1 MSSSVDNVEPP
12 HQSDSTD
19 IDARERS
26 VEGNRLVPVTPA
38 AREAFLVPLEY
49 APEHRTGRSSRM
61 ACRKDCS
68 VDLPALGSQSIAF
81 EHTVA
86 RQAKVPIRQR
96 GRSGKPPEALA
107 GRFQFHSLPPVPRHP
122 VSVEQKLS
130 CTVRRSDDSVLG
142 TRSADLLRRL

>member
-1 MSSSVDNVEPP
+1 MSSTVDNVAPP
-12 HQSDSTD
+12 HQSDSTE
-19 IDARERS
+19 IDERERS
-26 VEGNRLVPVTPA
+26 IEGNHLAPVTPA
-38 AREAFLVPLEY
+38 TREAFLVLLEY
-49 APEHRTGRSSRM
+49 APEHRIGRSGRI
-61 ACRKDCS
+61 ACRKDC
-68 VDLPALGSQSIAF
+68 VLDLPGLASQSIAF

-107 GRFQFHSLPPVPRHP
+107 ACCQSHSLPPVPRHP